1 MKNTALRLAWPG
13 TIVIVATASGL
24 WFEPTFVGINHNA
37 AEIWVDLLAQY
48 SVLVVAIERA
58 ASVIVNL
65 IFTPEARW
73 SLRINRISEVTR
85 LENPQMEVLEQ
96 VYKRESFLIEKL
108 VDAGDLQQK
117 IPEVTQTSTDAYIGY
132 LTSARH
138 AYEFRRARFNE
149 ITNRR
154 VTVTVFLGSLAMAAF
169 GVSLFESLFTEPPSG
184 LLRCFDIVV
193 TGGFLG
199 GGSASLNNLVTKGS
213 EAASKYKV

>member
-1 MKNTALRLAWPG
+1 MKNTALRLFWPVA
-13 TIVIVATASGL
+13 IAIVATASGL
-24 WFEPTFVGINHNA
+24 HFAPTFIGVNHNA
-37 AEIWVDLLAQY
+37 AEVWVDLIAQY
-48 SVLVVAIERA
+48 SLLVVAIERA

-65 IFTPEARW
+65 VFTPEARW
-73 SLRINRISEVTR
+73 SLRINRISEVTHQ
-85 LENPQMEVLEQ
+85 ENPQIEVLEQ
-96 VYKRESFLIEKL
+96 VYKRESALVKKL
-108 VDAGDLQQK
+108 VEAGDLQQE
-117 IPEVTQTSTDAYIGY
+117 IAAVTKSSKDAYIAY

-154 VTVTVFLGSLAMAAF
+154 VTVTVFMGSLAMAAL
-169 GVSLFESLFTEPPSG
+169 GVSIFDSLFTQPPSG

-213 EAASKYKV
+213 DAASKYRV